1 MTEQLHVAPAM
12 PKVPSV
18 PRATASSRVPK
29 HLASLFE
36 LRRWLRIGQAHD
48 CDSKGTGAMD
58 LIDLRYLSI
67 AVETGSFSHAAQ
79 SLGVNVATISRRI
92 ARLEDELGVTIFE
105 RGAFGIRLT
114 AAGRDLMVQVRRS
127 LDAIDNVVRS
137 GKSTGAAKK
146 GRLRLGVRMPPIGQ
160 PLQPLLASWRT
171 RHPGVVLTLHELND
185 NEIFTALVERALDA
199 AFVPTHT
206 LRSGAS
212 TVPLY
217 RERLVAAL
225 PVVHGL
231 ASHDSV
237 TWDQLRTETLL
248 TQGWDG
254 SHAAR
259 DFYGSFLGDGV
270 KFSPHPAGKQSIM
283 ALVGA
288 GFGITL
294 ATQSQSEV
302 TFPGVVYKPIAEEDA
317 WLQVEL
323 AWLPTS
329 EDAAVGRFVAF
340 MRDEA
345 RSRNLL

>member
-1 MTEQLHVAPAM
+1 
-12 PKVPSV
+12 
-18 PRATASSRVPK
+18 
-29 HLASLFE
+29 
-36 LRRWLRIGQAHD
+36 
-48 CDSKGTGAMD
+48 
-58 LIDLRYLSI
+58 
-67 AVETGSFSHAAQ
+67 
-79 SLGVNVATISRRI
+79 I

-105 RGAFGIRLT
+105 RGAFGVRLT
-114 AAGRDLMVQVRRS
+114 AAGRDLMVQVRRG
-127 LDAIDNVVRS
+127 LDAIDNAVRS

-206 LRSGAS
+206 VRSGAS

-225 PVVHGL
+225 PVMHGL

-237 TWDQLRTETLL
+237 TWGQLRTETFL
-248 TQGWDG
+248 TQEWDG

-259 DFYGSFLGDGV
+259 DFYASFLGDRV
-270 KFSPHPAGKQSIM
+270 RFSAHPAGKQSIM

-294 ATQSQSEV
+294 ATKSQYEV
-302 TFPGVVYKPIAEEDA
+302 TFPGVVYKSIAEDDA

-345 RSRNLL
+345 RSRGLL

>member
-1 MTEQLHVAPAM
+1 
-12 PKVPSV
+12 
-18 PRATASSRVPK
+18 
-29 HLASLFE
+29 
-36 LRRWLRIGQAHD
+36 
-48 CDSKGTGAMD
+48 
-58 LIDLRYLSI
+58 
-67 AVETGSFSHAAQ
+67 
-79 SLGVNVATISRRI
+79 
-92 ARLEDELGVTIFE
+92 
-105 RGAFGIRLT
+105 
-114 AAGRDLMVQVRRS
+114 MVQVRRS
-127 LDAIDNVVRS
+127 LDAIENVVRS
-137 GKSTGAAKK
+137 GKSTGEAKK

-160 PLQPLLASWRT
+160 PLQPLLASWHT

-199 AFVPTHT
+199 ALVTSHT
-206 LRSGAS
+206 LRAGA
-212 TVPLY
+212 TAVPLY

-225 PVVHGL
+225 PIMHGL
-231 ASHDSV
+231 ASRDSL
-237 TWDQLRTETLL
+237 TWDQLRTETFL

-259 DFYGSFLGDGV
+259 DFYASFLGDRV
-270 KFSPHPAGKQSIM
+270 KFSAHPAGKQSIM

-302 TFPGVVYKPIAEEDA
+302 AFPGVIYKPIAEDDA

-345 RSRNLL
+345 RSRRLL